1 METPE
6 TFEQRYKRLTNSSS
20 SFCPLLY
27 DHATIQTTGK
37 FKLCCVAKDSTSQMS
52 AIDSSNSIA
61 DYWNSKT
68 VRASR
73 KMMMN
78 SLYPPECSDC
88 KRLDELNIP
97 SKRSSAVQSM
107 HNNLRYGN
115 YILDRIENSTDS
127 DFNVSKMPSDFDIKF
142 GNLCN
147 LKCRMCNAGSSSQ
160 IAKEVFANWNLV
172 EKQEYPYSEN
182 YNLDPSKG
190 PLPNFEYYDSPN
202 FINSMEATKDDLVH
216 LKFTGGEPLL
226 IKQMF
231 KFLKQLIDK
240 NLSKNISLHFV
251 TNLTKLTREMM
262 QDYFSKFAQ
271 VTFSVS
277 LDGYKSS
284 YEYIRYPAK
293 WSTIEK
299 NIDILKE
306 YNHNIDVNFSVC
318 FDIYNCISYLETH
331 NWIEQIS
338 KKHKFNK
345 YNSNKAHSQSVDP
358 IFIDNPSWLDVRNL
372 PLTVKEKLYKMYDKN
387 IFKNELKYIQ
397 STSTKDS
404 NTSMKD
410 FVKYTNT
417 VDKVRGQSF
426 KQSCPQEWELVKE
439 YFNGSE

>member
-37 FKLCCVAKDSTSQMS
+37 FKLCCVAKDSTTQMS
-52 AIDSSNSIA
+52 ASDSPTSIA
-61 DYWNSKT
+61 DYWNSKS
-68 VRASR
+68 VRSSR

-78 SLYPPECSDC
+78 SLYPSECSDC

-97 SKRSSAVQSM
+97 SKRSSAVNSM
-107 HNNLRYGN
+107 HDNLRYGN
-115 YILDRIENSTDS
+115 YILDRIENSTDN
-127 DFNVSKMPSDFDIKF
+127 DFNVAKMPSDFDIKF

-160 IAKEVFANWNLV
+160 IAKEVKANWNLV
-172 EKQEYPYSEN
+172 EKKEYPYSEN
-182 YNLDPSKG
+182 YNLDPDKG

-202 FINSMEATKDDLVH
+202 FISSMEATKDDLVH

-251 TNLTKLTREMM
+251 TNLTKLTEEMM

-293 WSTIEK
+293 WSIIEK
-299 NIDILKE
+299 NIELLGR
-306 YNHNIDVNFSVC
+306 YNNNIDVNFSVC
-318 FDIYNCISYLETH
+318 YDIYNCISYIYTC
-331 NWIEQIS
+331 NWIDVVS
-338 KKHKFNK
+338 RKYKFNK
-345 YNSNKAHSQSVDP
+345 YNPKKAHKESVDP
-358 IFIDNPSWLDVRNL
+358 IFIDHPSWLDVRNL